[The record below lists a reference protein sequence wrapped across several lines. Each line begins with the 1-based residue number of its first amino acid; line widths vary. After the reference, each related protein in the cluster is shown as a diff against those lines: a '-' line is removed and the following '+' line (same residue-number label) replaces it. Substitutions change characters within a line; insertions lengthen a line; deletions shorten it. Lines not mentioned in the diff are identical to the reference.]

1 MDSTIPATRRFNS
14 LQLRRVCHFVFVFFG
29 ETDRA
34 TVAVL
39 GRGPGGASAPSFF
52 VQPPLPQFF
61 NRLLIVAHLPL
72 GARGP
77 GPPEC
82 FV

>member
-1 MDSTIPATRRFNS
+1 MILYLYFWRNRQSHSGGSRP
-14 LQLRRVCHFVFVFFG
+14 
-29 ETDRA
+29 
-34 TVAVL
+34 
-39 GRGPGGASAPSFF
+39 GPGGGASAPSFF

-72 GARGP
+72 GARGS